1 MDHPIEGSRMNGV
14 VLLFAAGVVLL
25 LAVGVIGYVLEQ
37 KRRDRLM
44 QWCVNRGWSYL
55 GEDPSLVG
63 RWTGAPFGQGERRR
77 ARNVIHG
84 SVASGAEKGRPF
96 TAFDYSYETYTTDS
110 KGNRTTSTHRFG
122 VYAVAL
128 PAYLPTLQVTR
139 EGAFRRLAGAMGL
152 MRDIELESEDFNRAF
167 SVRAADPKFASDVL
181 SPRTME
187 FLLTVPDL
195 QWRIEG
201 TSILCWD
208 TGRMQPEQIVVATAV
223 LDRVTDGI
231 PGFVWKDHGYN
242 PPYYD
247 DPPHYDPLP

>member
-1 MDHPIEGSRMNGV
+1 MNGV
-14 VLLFAAGVVLL
+14 SLLLAAGVLL
-25 LAVGVIGYVLEQ
+25 VIAVGVVGFVLEQ
-37 KRRDRLM
+37 KRRERLM
-44 QWCVNRGWSYL
+44 QWCVNRGWSYA
-55 GEDPSLVG
+55 GEDPSLVS
-63 RWTGAPFGQGERRR
+63 RWTGAPFGQGDRRR
-77 ARNVIHG
+77 ARNVITG
-84 SVASGAEKGRPF
+84 TEKGRAF
-96 TAFDYSYETYTTDS
+96 TAFDYSYETHSTDS

-167 SVRAADPKFASDVL
+167 TVHGADPKFASDVL

-187 FLLTVPDL
+187 FLLTVPDV

-201 TSILCWD
+201 TSIICWD
-208 TGRMQPEQIVVATAV
+208 SGRMQPEQIVVATAV

-231 PGFVWKDHGYN
+231 PGFVWKDHGY
-242 PPYYD
+242 
-247 DPPHYDPLP
+247 DPPRDEPPH

>member
-1 MDHPIEGSRMNGV
+1 MNGV
-14 VLLFAAGVVLL
+14 GLLFAAGVVLVI
-25 LAVGVIGYVLEQ
+25 AVAVVGYVLEQ

-44 QWCVNRGWSYL
+44 QWCVNRGWSFTA
-55 GEDPSLVG
+55 EDPSLVG

-77 ARNVIHG
+77 ARNVING
-84 SVASGAEKGRPF
+84 TEKGRQF
-96 TAFDYSYETYTTDS
+96 TAFDYSYETHSTDS
-110 KGNRTTSTHRFG
+110 KGNRTTTTHRFG

-139 EGAFRRLAGAMGL
+139 EGAFRRLAGAIGL

-167 SVRAADPKFASDVL
+167 TVRTAEPKFASDVL

-187 FLLTVPDL
+187 FLLSVPDV

-201 TSILCWD
+201 TSILSWD
-208 TGRMQPEQIVVATAV
+208 GGRMRPEQIVVATAV

-231 PGFVWKDHGYN
+231 PSFVWKDHGYQ
-242 PPYYD
+242 
-247 DPPHYDPLP
+247 PPHYDQQP